1 MSTRRRPL
9 CWLLPLLL
17 ACLFWPRQARA
28 GDPYLLWYTLESPH
42 FRVHFHGGLERV
54 AQKAAN
60 VAETAYARLVPELG
74 LTPRV
79 RTEIVLTDTVEA
91 ANGFASTLPYPVV
104 TLYVSAPDD
113 MSALG
118 DYDDW
123 LTELVTHEFAHILH
137 LSHVS
142 GVPGLVN
149 RVLGPT
155 LVPNQQQPN
164 WIIEGLAVAMET
176 EHTTGGRLRGSQFE
190 MFLRADVLAG
200 KFARLDEISHL
211 PRRWPGGTL
220 WYLYGSKFV
229 GWIAS
234 IYGPEIFAS
243 VAADYGA
250 QVVPYGVNRAIRRA
264 TGRTYSEL
272 YAAWQ
277 LDVERQYR
285 AEKAR
290 VEARGLR
297 EGRRLTRNGWD
308 ASGPRFVPAACSRE
322 PSLVYVK
329 HDADEPGGVYSVALG
344 AKPGDA
350 GELLARSS
358 GRTALFGPDCS
369 LYFDSFAPSGR
380 SYLFSDLFRLAPGER
395 SPSGHEKNRQRLT
408 LGQRARDLDV
418 SADSRHVAYVTNDR
432 GTSTLR
438 IARLT
443 PNHRLEGERTLVRSA
458 EFEQAFTPR
467 FSPDGTRVAYGTWTA
482 GGYRDIRVVDLAT
495 GRFFELWH
503 DRAVDQQPTFSPDG
517 KTLYFTSD
525 RSGIANVYAYDLATG
540 ALAQVTNV
548 LTGAYMPA
556 ISPDGKTLVYLG
568 YDSEGWDL
576 HALPLVPAR
585 FLPAEPPAFE
595 RHEPASVATRQYPV
609 HEYRALSTLA
619 PRSWTFS
626 LGTGT
631 FGNALTLSTSGSD
644 AIGRHAYLAS
654 VTLED
659 RHVAPLGAIDYAYS
673 RLPFA
678 FRASLFRSAAPR
690 LDYRTGDEPRRVVE
704 HQTGATTGV
713 AFPVPGEFDVQ
724 NVSLSYTLAHWDHER
739 PLGPRLDPYS
749 PLPYEPQRG
758 FIGLVRLGYDLS
770 NASATPGAISLERGF
785 RLAIAADLADPAWG
799 SESTLTAFSGAVAA
813 YVPLPFLRHHV
824 LALGLSGASATGSY
838 TRSGYYSTGGFA
850 DTPPLDTLTSGI
862 RQTGFVLRGY
872 EPGQFAGTNF
882 ALFNAEYRF
891 PIAYVDRGLSTLPGF
906 LRTLSGTLFFDWGGT
921 YDVLDLERPY
931 DAFHVGVGGE
941 LWIDFLLEYVTGGE
955 LRLGLAKGLDS
966 EARKNLQVYFV
977 AASSF

>member
-1 MSTRRRPL
+1 MPMRGRPL
-9 CWLLPLLL
+9 RWLLPLLL
-17 ACLFWPRQARA
+17 ACLFWPRAARA
-28 GDPYLLWYTLESPH
+28 EDPYVRWYTLESPH
-42 FRVHFHGGLERV
+42 FSVHFHGGLERV
-54 AQKAAN
+54 AQKVAN

-74 LTPRV
+74 LTPRE
-79 RTEIVLTDTVEA
+79 RTQIVLTDVPEA
-91 ANGFASTLPYPVV
+91 TNGFASTLPYPVV

-176 EHTTGGRLRGSQFE
+176 EHTTGGRLRATQFE
-190 MFLRADVLAG
+190 MFLRADILSG

-229 GWIAS
+229 AWIAS
-234 IYGPEIFAS
+234 IYGPEIYTS

-250 QVVPYGVNRAIRRA
+250 QVFPYGVNRAIRRA
-264 TGRTYSEL
+264 TGRTYSQL
-272 YAAWQ
+272 YAAWR
-277 LDVERQYR
+277 LDLERKYR
-285 AEKAR
+285 TERAS

-297 EGRRLTRNGWD
+297 EGRRLTWNGWQ
-308 ASGPRFVPAACSRE
+308 ASGPRFMPAACTRE
-322 PSLVYVK
+322 PRIVYLK
-329 HDADEPGGVYSVALG
+329 SDADEPGGVYSLPLDV
-344 AKPGDA
+344 KPGDTA
-350 GELLARSS
+350 QLLARSS
-358 GRTALFGPDCS
+358 GQSAVFGPDCS
-369 LYFDSFAPSGR
+369 LYFDSLAPSRR
-380 SYLFSDLFRLAPGER
+380 SYLFSDLFRLAPGVR
-395 SPSGHEKNRQRLT
+395 STTGNEKNRQRLT
-408 LGQRARDLDV
+408 IGQRARDLDV
-418 SADSRHVAYVTNDR
+418 SADGRLITYVTNDR

-443 PNHRLEGERTLVRSA
+443 ADQRLEDERALIRSA

-467 FSPDGTRVAYGTWTA
+467 FSPDGTRVAYSTWTA
-482 GGYRDIRVVDLAT
+482 GGYRDIRVVDIAS

-503 DRAVDQQPTFSPDG
+503 DRAVDQQPAFSPDG
-517 KTLYFTSD
+517 ATLYFTSD
-525 RSGIANVYAYDLATG
+525 RSGIANVYAYTLATG

-548 LTGAYMPA
+548 LTGAYMPTV
-556 ISPDGKTLVYLG
+556 SPDGKTLAYLG
-568 YDSEGWDL
+568 YGSEGWDL
-576 HALPLVPAR
+576 YALGLDPTR
-585 FLPAEPPAFE
+585 FLAAEPSVNE
-595 RHEPASVATRQYPV
+595 RPTPSSVSSMPYPV
-609 HEYRALSTLA
+609 HEYRSWPTLA
-619 PRSWTFS
+619 PRAWTFS

-644 AIGRHAYLAS
+644 AIARHAYVAS
-654 VTLED
+654 ITVEE
-659 RHVAPLGAIDYAYS
+659 RHVEPLGAIDYAYL

-690 LDYRTGDEPRRVVE
+690 DDYRTGEKARRVVE
-704 HQTGATTGV
+704 HQTGVTTGV
-713 AFPVPGEFDVQ
+713 ALPVPGEFDAQ

-739 PLGPRLDPYS
+739 PLGRLDPYA
-749 PLPYEPQRG
+749 PLPYGPQRG
-758 FIGLVRLGYDLS
+758 LIGLVRLGYDFS
-770 NASATPGAISLERGF
+770 NASTTPGAISLERGF
-785 RLAIAADLADPAWG
+785 RFALAADFADPAWG
-799 SESTLTAFSGAVAA
+799 SESTLTAFSGAAAA
-813 YVPLPFLRHHV
+813 YLPLPFLRHHV

-850 DTPPLDTLTSGI
+850 DTLPLDTLTSGI

-872 EPGQFAGTNF
+872 EPSQFVGSNF

-931 DAFHVGVGGE
+931 DAFHVGIGAE

-955 LRLGLAKGLDS
+955 LRLGLAKGMDS
-966 EARKNLQVYFV
+966 EARKKIQAYFV